1 MDLVVLD
8 FPKLA
13 ARLVVNARALTAREV
28 TGALRVET
36 AFFAVVALLA
46 VVADLR
52 TAPTFLDAGAFLTA
66 LTRLA
71 AGAFLTALTRLA
83 AGAFLT
89 ALTRLAAGA
98 FLTGATFLLVTDCV
112 AAARGAALAIVA
124 PIPTGSTIAPRTV
137 MPMTRLTMWPR
148 LAPPTCTCP
157 AFANPCRLSP

>member
-52 TAPTFLDAGAFLTA
+52 TAPTCLD
-66 LTRLA
+66 

>member
-52 TAPTFLDAGAFLTA
+52 TAPTFLD
-66 LTRLA
+66 
-71 AGAFLTALTRLA
+71 